1 MPPPVP
7 VGLVDSS
14 GSGFSAMSCHVAWK
28 NSQPSLKT
36 AATWCQHDIL
46 TNFNAEFSARRPKL
60 HGLVLR

>member
-14 GSGFSAMSCHVAWK
+14 GSGVSAMSCHVAWK